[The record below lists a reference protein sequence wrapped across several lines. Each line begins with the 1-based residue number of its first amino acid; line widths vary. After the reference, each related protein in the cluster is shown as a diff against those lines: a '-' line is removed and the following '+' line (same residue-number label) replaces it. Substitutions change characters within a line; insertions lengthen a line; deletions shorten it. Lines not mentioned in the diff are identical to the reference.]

1 MRRSKRS
8 DSDFSCS
15 DEYERTVSEGTRSC
29 AEFMSLV
36 IEHCKSPYNLIRYM
50 LGQFSGSSLSSRPTH
65 VGIDKRL
72 FPSNALGGRDDIEL
86 RGRIGDFFTF
96 LTCYLFSTC
105 EFLLLWYISARHL
118 TCKLLKLNKVCV
130 I

>member
-1 MRRSKRS
+1 
-8 DSDFSCS
+8 
-15 DEYERTVSEGTRSC
+15 
-29 AEFMSLV
+29 MSLV
-36 IEHCKSPYNLIRYM
+36 MEHCKSPYNLIRYM
-50 LGQFSGSSLSSRPTH
+50 LGEFSGSSSSSRPTH
-65 VGIDKRL
+65 VVIDKRL
-72 FPSNALGGRDDIEL
+72 FSSNAPAWGIPRRMGGRDDIEL